1 MGSRGLPIQTSLYLY
16 KTMGAG
22 PPTPCCSDS
31 SVISLKP
38 DPSKTGNAGSKEVRS
53 LRGRIC
59 RLLTLWFSK
68 ISLPRNSPRLTKH
81 MSFYERSFSPRE
93 TKPKVPLT
101 LIRTQT
107 SNGHAISQS
116 QFLFKPLCAHA
127 SAFIWGRSSVSFSN
141 LSVLVW
147 TVKLLP
153 KKRG

>member
-31 SVISLKP
+31 SVINLKLH
-38 DPSKTGNAGSKEVRS
+38 PSKTGDAGSKEVRS

-81 MSFYERSFSPRE
+81 MSFCERSFSARE
-93 TKPKVPLT
+93 TKKKMAIQWPRDLSVTVPF
-101 LIRTQT
+101 QT
-107 SNGHAISQS
+107 IMCACFSIHLGPIKR
-116 QFLFKPLCAHA
+116 FLFK
-127 SAFIWGRSSVSFSN
+127 FIRISVDGEIIA
-141 LSVLVW
+141 
-147 TVKLLP
+147 
-153 KKRG
+153 KKERMI